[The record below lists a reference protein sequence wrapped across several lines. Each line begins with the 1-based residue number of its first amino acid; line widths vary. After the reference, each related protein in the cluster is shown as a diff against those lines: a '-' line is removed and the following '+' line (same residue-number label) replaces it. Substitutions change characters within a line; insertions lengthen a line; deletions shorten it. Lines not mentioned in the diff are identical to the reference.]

1 MSEDLGLSP
10 ESMEDDNENVAS
22 SFYPTVPSY
31 IPIKKL
37 DQYCIGEL
45 KLINDWLNGNVFLN
59 EVKKRKAPE
68 DRDVKYKDLY
78 KSLGYDYELYRSVL
92 NKKNKKERRAKK
104 DPQPDVIAQLTAKLE
119 AVEKMLR
126 EQKTVVPLPV
136 DPSSQLTQS
145 TQLETTS
152 SQTSQFNLEEFD
164 PEYNVGAYSLI
175 THAKKLDTLTARL
188 KNARVEERTKEPV
201 IGALF
206 KREINGTITEHNR
219 KHPIPLKLKQ
229 GSFRG
234 NATLL
239 TIGSGPD
246 QDVFPHK
253 DSTWH
258 GLEPEHVVIRQED
271 ANIVMH
277 YRGTTPNLNNRV
289 KVNDSPLR
297 GSDFPYT
304 LKHGDEITIAGKTF
318 QFKTVKEDFIPR
330 RGDLKEI
337 KELETKRDF
346 TAALKKEAMERLNIN
361 SAQLK
366 LILEKYGNKYNY

>member
-10 ESMEDDNENVAS
+10 ESMEDDNETAAS
-22 SFYPTVPSY
+22 IFYPTVPSY
-31 IPIKKL
+31 IPNKKL
-37 DQYCIGEL
+37 DQYCVQEL

-78 KSLGYDYELYRSVL
+78 KSLGYDYDLYRSVL
-92 NKKNKKERRAKK
+92 NKKNKKERRSKK
-104 DPQPDVIAQLTAKLE
+104 DPQPDIIAQLTAKLE

-126 EQKTVVPLPV
+126 EQKAVDPL
-136 DPSSQLTQS
+136 PSSQLTQS
-145 TQLETTS
+145 TQLETT

-164 PEYNVGAYSLI
+164 PEYNIGAYSLI
-175 THAKKLDTLTARL
+175 THAKKLDALTARL
-188 KNARVEERTKEPV
+188 KLARVEERTKEPV

-206 KREINGTITEHNR
+206 KRESNGTITEHNR

-229 GSFRG
+229 GSIRG

-253 DSTWH
+253 GSTWN
-258 GLEPEHVVIRQED
+258 GLEPEHVVIRQEET
-271 ANIVMH
+271 NIVMH
-277 YRGTTPNLNNRV
+277 YRGSTPNLNNGL
-289 KVNDSPLR
+289 KLNNSLLR
-297 GSDFPYT
+297 GSELDFPIT
-304 LKHGDEITIAGKTF
+304 LKHGDDISIAGKTF
-318 QFKTVKEDFIPR
+318 QFKKFKEDVLTR